1 MEVDFSRQ
9 SAEHSDHRPCKRR
22 LIAFGAYHHGRSDY
36 VGSISAELRQRTG
49 GSTSACHQAVH
60 GIRFSGN
67 DFSILAW
74 LDELIT
80 KSLMIPFCMVVL
92 DIFTAGVLQ

>member
-1 MEVDFSRQ
+1 MAVLITLARFLQ
-9 SAEHSDHRPCKRR
+9 SSGSAPVVVLQHATKPFM
-22 LIAFGAYHHGRSDY
+22 AFD
-36 VGSISAELRQRTG
+36 
-49 GSTSACHQAVH
+49 
-60 GIRFSGN
+60 FSGN

-92 DIFTAGVLQ
+92 DLFTHGVLQ